1 MMSNVAPP
9 RKDKGTPLWLY
20 ALLIGVIALVAIR
33 VWRNVQTGGQPF
45 VGSAAH
51 EFPNEGVWINA
62 DKPASL
68 ASLRG
73 RVVLMQF
80 SFIGCGYC
88 RKMDPYLS
96 KWHEQFAGEGL
107 TIVEVDDGTSDALDA
122 VHWWATNERI
132 QYSVFY
138 DTDGKLTGSYDVRSF
153 PTLILVGRDGKIAW
167 QDHGWRGEAG
177 IQQLEGEIK
186 KALAAKL

>member
-1 MMSNVAPP
+1 MDGVSRPESKLRPA
-9 RKDKGTPLWLY
+9 WLNT
-20 ALLIGVIALVAIR
+20 LLFGVIVLLAVM
-33 VWRNVQTGGQPF
+33 VWQRYLRTSSGL
-45 VGSAAH
+45 VGSAAR
-51 EFPNEGVWINA
+51 EVPTDGVWINA
-62 DKPASL
+62 DKPESL

-96 KWHEQFAGEGL
+96 KWHDQFMDEGL
-107 TIVEVDDGTSDALDA
+107 SIVEVDDGRIDSLAD
-122 VHWWATNERI
+122 VQGWATGERI
-132 QYSVFY
+132 SYSVFY
-138 DTDGKLTGSYDVRSF
+138 DTSGKLTDSYGVQSY
-153 PTLILVGRDGKIAW
+153 PTLLLVGRDGKIVW

-186 KALAAKL
+186 KALAAK